1 MLQAINDRIKGW
13 LGIVI
18 VILIGLPF
26 ALWGIQSY
34 FDDAGPRYAAKVNN
48 IEISENEFDRTVSAQ
63 RQALIRQ
70 NDGVL
75 PIEEK
80 DLRER
85 VLTQLINQRLLES
98 VTHENG
104 YRISDNI
111 LSAKLKQLF
120 SVDGVF
126 DRDRLEA
133 IAMSNGMSLPMYE
146 NTLRNELRLQ
156 QMQSAIANSAFVT
169 KEEVN
174 YLAEINEQT
183 RDITVLTFNT
193 ADFSSNATITAAEI
207 KQYYEANA
215 QRFMLPEKVK
225 VDYVEITS
233 ESLSEN
239 VDVSEEKIKKMYSD
253 YLASV
258 SGRQERQASHILI
271 STSDDKA
278 AALIKIKSLKQ
289 EIEQG
294 ADFSEVAR
302 KHSQDPGSA
311 SQGGDLGWIALGEM
325 VKPFEQALFDM
336 EKGMVSE
343 IVESQFG
350 YHLIKLNDI
359 RSETV
364 IPLDVKRHEFEDEL
378 KNEAVASMFYD
389 LSEHLASTAYENP
402 DSLGAVVDA
411 LELQVQT
418 TDFFTRSE
426 GKGIAAN
433 KKVRDI
439 AFSSLVLEQGS
450 NSDVIEISPTH
461 VVVLRVNEHVA
472 AAPIPLELVS
482 SKIEAQLKAQAAHKQ
497 ATAAALEVKAKIE
510 AGEPVKGLITD
521 GISLQELSALKRD
534 DMTKVSD
541 PMILFNAF
549 KMSPADN
556 AKVSVQEVELM
567 KGGIA
572 LVVLNKVN
580 MPETVSQ
587 IQLDQVKS
595 EVLREKAIRDFSSA
609 LYAIKKDADI
619 DQNIRLAD

>member
-13 LGIVI
+13 LGITI

-48 IEISENEFDRTVSAQ
+48 IEISENEFERTFSAQ
-63 RQALIRQ
+63 RQALMRQ
-70 NDGVL
+70 NDGTL
-75 PIEEK
+75 PVEEK
-80 DLRER
+80 LLRER
-85 VLTQLINQRLLES
+85 VLTQLTNQRLLES
-98 VTHENG
+98 VTRENG
-104 YRISDNI
+104 YRISDNV

-133 IAMSNGMSLPMYE
+133 VAMSNGMSLPMYE
-146 NTLRNELRLQ
+146 NILRNELRLQ
-156 QMQSAIANSAFVT
+156 QMQSAIAGSAFVT
-169 KEEVN
+169 KEEVKD
-174 YLAEINEQT
+174 LAVLNEQT
-183 RDITVLTFNT
+183 RDISVLTFNT
-193 ADFSSNATITAAEI
+193 ADFSSNTSVTAAEI

-215 QRFMLPEKVK
+215 QRFMLPEKLK

-233 ESLSEN
+233 ESLAEN
-239 VDVSEEKIKKMYSD
+239 IEVGEEKITKMYDD

-258 SGRQERQASHILI
+258 SGREERQASHILI
-271 STSDDKA
+271 SASADKA
-278 AALIKIKSLKQ
+278 AALIKIESLKQ
-289 EIEQG
+289 EIKKG
-294 ADFSEVAR
+294 ADFSAVAS

-311 SQGGDLGWIALGEM
+311 TQGGDLGWIALGEM
-325 VKPFEQALFDM
+325 VKPFEQTLFDM
-336 EKGMVSE
+336 EKGVVSE

-364 IPLDVKRHEFEDEL
+364 IPLAVKRYEFEDEL
-378 KNEAVASMFYD
+378 KNDAVASMFYD

-411 LELQVQT
+411 LALKVQA
-418 TDFFTRSE
+418 TDFFTRGE
-426 GKGIAAN
+426 GKGIAEN
-433 KKVRDI
+433 KKVREI

-450 NSDVIEISPTH
+450 NSDVIEISPTY
-461 VVVLRVNEHVA
+461 VVVLRINEHVP
-472 AAPIPLELVS
+472 AAPIPLEQVS
-482 SKIEAQLKAQAAHKQ
+482 AKIEALLKTQAAHKQ

-510 AGEPVKGLITD
+510 AGEPVE
-521 GISLQELSALKRD
+521 SLVTERINMQIVSALKRD

-541 PMILFNAF
+541 PMILFSAF
-549 KMSPADN
+549 KMTSADN
-556 AKVSVQEVELM
+556 AKVSVKEVELM
-567 KGGIA
+567 KGGVA

-587 IQLDQVKS
+587 AQLDQVKS
-595 EVLREKAIRDFSSA
+595 EVLREKATRDFSSA
-609 LYAIKKDADI
+609 VYAIQKDADI
-619 DQNIRLAD
+619 DKNLRSVD

>member
-13 LGIVI
+13 LGIAV

-34 FDDAGPRYAAKVNN
+34 FDDAGPRYVAKVNN
-48 IEISENEFDRTVSAQ
+48 IEISENELERIVSAQ
-63 RQALIRQ
+63 RQALMRQ
-70 NDGVL
+70 NAGAL
-75 PIEEK
+75 PVEEK
-80 DLRER
+80 VLRER

-98 VTHENG
+98 VSRENG
-104 YRISDNI
+104 YRISDNV

-133 IAMSNGMSLPMYE
+133 IATSNRMSLPMYE

-169 KEEVN
+169 KEEVKD
-174 YLAEINEQT
+174 LAALNEQT
-183 RDITVLTFNT
+183 RDISVLTFDT
-193 ADFSSNATITAAEI
+193 ADFSSNASVTAEEV

-233 ESLSEN
+233 ESLAEN
-239 VDVSEEKIKKMYSD
+239 VDVSEEKVTKMYDD
-253 YLASV
+253 YLASA
-258 SGRQERQASHILI
+258 SGREERQASHILI

-294 ADFSEVAR
+294 ADFTEVAR
-302 KHSQDPGSA
+302 KYSQDPGSA

-336 EKGMVSE
+336 KKGAVSE

-364 IPLDVKRHEFEDEL
+364 VPLAVKRHEFEEEL
-378 KNEAVASMFYD
+378 KNDAVASMFYD
-389 LSEHLASTAYENP
+389 LSEQLASTAYENP
-402 DSLGAVVDA
+402 DSLAPVVDA
-411 LELQVQT
+411 LELKVQT
-418 TDFFTRSE
+418 TDFFTRGE

-450 NSDVIEISPTH
+450 NSDVIEINPTH
-461 VVVLRVNEHVA
+461 IIVLRINEHVP
-472 AAPIPLELVS
+472 AAPIPLESVS
-482 SKIEAQLKAQAAHKQ
+482 SKIEDILKAQAAHKQ
-497 ATAAALEVKAKIE
+497 ATVAALEVKAKIE
-510 AGEPVKGLITD
+510 AGEAVESLLTSS
-521 GISLQELSALKRD
+521 ISMQSLSALKRD
-534 DMTKVSD
+534 DTAKVSD

-549 KMSPADN
+549 KMNAADN
-556 AKVSVQEVELM
+556 AKVSVKEVELM
-567 KGGIA
+567 QGGVA

-580 MPETVSQ
+580 MPENVSQ
-587 IQLDQVKS
+587 AQLDQVKS
-595 EVLREKAIRDFSSA
+595 AVLREKAIRDFSSA
-609 LYAIKKDADI
+609 VYAIQKDADI
-619 DQNIRLAD
+619 DKNIRATD